1 MGVMPRLP
9 RLLLVLFLAHGG
21 FLAGCQVED
30 WKSGSAGKPGQESTA
45 SLCDDDSAGRTPVP
59 ASAAPGPAAAS
70 MRIVSLKAVDRI
82 LAACPTEAL
91 CADSLF
97 LRLAGITAV
106 AGIAFDERTRD

>member
-1 MGVMPRLP
+1 MRSMPRLSLHLP
-9 RLLLVLFLAHGG
+9 APLLTLGRV
-21 FLAGCQVED
+21 LAGCQVED
-30 WKSGSAGKPGQESTA
+30 RKSGSAGKPGQDSTA
-45 SLCDDDSAGRTPVP
+45 SLFDDASAGGTPVP

-97 LRLAGITAV
+97 LRLA
-106 AGIAFDERTRD
+106 